1 MASGSAPNAPS
12 PCSSN
17 GDAAASLAAMLEV
30 SKPLADETDVSDNAV
45 ASSATVSSGVAP
57 EDVQQ
62 SQQQEEQQQPP
73 DAKGEEDSQDKL
85 AGDKD
90 AWRLK
95 FLHRVGIPPSRSA
108 SFSSQEAPAELGRPI
123 SPASSTTSLDD
134 AASLDSVPVVVA
146 VRQKEPRRSADDIR
160 LGYIKKLERSRAFI
174 PQLNRPKSSQ
184 TVTIFDWDDT
194 LLCTSH
200 LEMVQRQYGA
210 IPAQVREQL
219 QSLERIVKVLLQQ
232 AIKNG
237 KPFIIT
243 NASEGWVQHSASLC
257 MPGLQE
263 DLAQIEIIS
272 ARSGFEASFPGD
284 SHAWKMHAFLQV
296 QNKLQLEAVTN
307 LISVGDS
314 HIEMDAVHLLGR
326 SFAHALVK
334 TVKLWERPTPYEL
347 QKQLEVVAD
356 KLPDIYRAGTTLN
369 IWLERETAQAS

>member
-1 MASGSAPNAPS
+1 MDTAG

-17 GDAAASLAAMLEV
+17 GEAAASLAALFAQQG
-30 SKPLADETDVSDNAV
+30 LAPAPPPPQQLPEAGPSEAV
-45 ASSATVSSGVAP
+45 EAAP
-57 EDVQQ
+57 SPD
-62 SQQQEEQQQPP
+62 QQQ
-73 DAKGEEDSQDKL
+73 
-85 AGDKD
+85 
-90 AWRLK
+90 WRLK
-95 FLHRVGIPPSRSA
+95 FLHKVGIPANPRGA
-108 SFSSQEAPAELGRPI
+108 HEAPPELGRSPT
-123 SPASSTTSLDD
+123 PASQSGGATEGGGS
-134 AASLDSVPVVVA
+134 AEEVVV
-146 VRQKEPRRSADDIR
+146 VRQVAARKSTDDIR
-160 LGYIKKLERSRAFI
+160 LGYIKKLENSRAFI
-174 PQLNRPKSSQ
+174 PQLNRPKTSQ

-194 LLCTSH
+194 LLCTSARRATTASPRAAADEGCPDMSSERALRPCARASAGH

-210 IPAQVREQL
+210 IPSQVREQL
-219 QSLERIVKVLLQQ
+219 ASLERIVKTLLQQ
-232 AIKNG
+232 ACQVG
-237 KPFIIT
+237 KAFIIT
-243 NASEGWVQHSASLC
+243 NASEGWVQHSSTLC

-263 DLAQIEIIS
+263 DLAKVDIIS
-272 ARSGFEASFPGD
+272 ARGAFEASFPGD

-307 LISVGDS
+307 LVSVGDS